1 VSRRTAADICC
12 SLRSFLR
19 FLQVTDRL
27 HCDLAARVIS
37 PRVRIVERPPRAL
50 PWNQVRQILQSISP
64 ERRPGKRDYAMLL
77 LMATYGM
84 GAAEVLSLNLDDV
97 DWKSEV
103 VRVRRPKT
111 GVTIDLPLLPPV
123 AKALTAYLRAER
135 PRHVEVRRI
144 FVGTQMPHN
153 PITSGAIR
161 HRIHHYAG
169 RAGIIA
175 DFLGSHVFRHSH
187 ASRQIDAGADVK
199 VVSDI
204 LGHRRPSST
213 SVYVRVALRRLRR
226 VALPVPR

>member
-1 VSRRTAADICC
+1 
-12 SLRSFLR
+12 
-19 FLQVTDRL
+19 
-27 HCDLAARVIS
+27 
-37 PRVRIVERPPRAL
+37 
-50 PWNQVRQILQSISP
+50 
-64 ERRPGKRDYAMLL
+64 MLL

-84 GAAEVLSLNLDDV
+84 GAGEVLSLNLDDV

-123 AKALTAYLRAER
+123 AKALTSYLRAER